1 MKDLR
6 HLERLLKPLAN
17 KRRLAA
23 LQNIK
28 RHGEL
33 SVSEVAAVLR
43 ISLQATSR
51 HLQLL
56 ARADIIESDQRSL
69 TVYYSLA
76 KTQHP
81 SVLALVESL

>member
-1 MKDLR
+1 MNDLR
-6 HLERLLKPLAN
+6 HLERMLKPLAN

-23 LQNIK
+23 LRCIK
-28 RHGEL
+28 QRKEASVGEI
-33 SVSEVAAVLR
+33 AAELR
-43 ISLQATSR
+43 ISIQATSR

-69 TVYYSLA
+69 TVYYALA

-81 SVLALVESL
+81 SARALIDSL